1 MILVQEAI
9 ELMHKFEGIK
19 LVAYECPASL
29 RMPLNKKF
37 YTIGYGNTFYEDGTK
52 VKLGESITL
61 ERANELFNNIV
72 EISFC
77 RKIRGLI
84 KSEINNN
91 QFSAL
96 VSFAYNIGV
105 GNSRRGFAS
114 STLLKKVN
122 KNPNDL
128 TIKNE
133 FLKWNKARGIVL
145 LGLTRRRISESNLYF
160 S

>member
-1 MILVQEAI
+1 MILTNDGI
-9 ELMHKFEGIK
+9 ELLHRYEG
-19 LVAYECPASL
+19 LRLNSYLCPAKV
-29 RMPLNKKF
+29 P
-37 YTIGYGNTFYEDGTK
+37 TIGYGNTFYEDGTK
-52 VKLGESITL
+52 VKLGETITL

-84 KSEINNN
+84 ISEINNN

-96 VSFAYNIGV
+96 VSFAYNIGI
-105 GNSRRGFAS
+105 GNSKRGFAS

-122 KNPNDL
+122 INPNDP
-128 TIKNE
+128 TIAKE
-133 FLKWNKARGIVL
+133 FLKWNKAGGIVL

-160 S
+160 KSIE

>member
-1 MILVQEAI
+1 MTLTNDGI
-9 ELMHKFEGIK
+9 ELLHRYEG
-19 LVAYECPASL
+19 LRLNSYLCPAKV
-29 RMPLNKKF
+29 P
-37 YTIGYGNTFYEDGTK
+37 TIGYGNTFYEDGTK
-52 VKLGESITL
+52 VKLGQSITL

-84 KSEINNN
+84 ISEINNN

-96 VSFAYNIGV
+96 VSLAYNVGIG
-105 GNSRRGFAS
+105 NFKK

-122 KNPNDL
+122 INPNDP
-128 TIKNE
+128 TIARE
-133 FLKWNKARGIVL
+133 FLKWNKAGGIVL

-160 S
+160 KSIE